1 MGHSPIDLCATA
13 GTSVE
18 PLAPAHIP
26 LNSTSGDPMHDPI
39 GFRILSAAALM
50 LVAAI
55 LISANWPS
63 ASGTTAQ
70 GVVIEN
76 GAGVALGTVANPL
89 VCQ

>member
-1 MGHSPIDLCATA
+1 
-13 GTSVE
+13 
-18 PLAPAHIP
+18 
-26 LNSTSGDPMHDPI
+26 MHDPI
-39 GFRILSAAALM
+39 GFRILSAAALI
-50 LVAAI
+50 LVAGI
-55 LISANWPS
+55 LMSANWPS